1 MIHNITQTYQGA
13 EKYTRT
19 GRGMS
24 GERTDLE
31 YFSCVSMSLPPDLVA
46 WRVVDILDV
55 CLEDTCRK
63 VVKDSHTDRIKAEI
77 RTNIHQHARLE

>member
-24 GERTDLE
+24 GERTDWE

-46 WRVVDILDV
+46 WRVDILEELG
-55 CLEDTCRK
+55 CLETCRK
-63 VVKDSHTDRIKAEI
+63 DMKDSDTDRLKAEI